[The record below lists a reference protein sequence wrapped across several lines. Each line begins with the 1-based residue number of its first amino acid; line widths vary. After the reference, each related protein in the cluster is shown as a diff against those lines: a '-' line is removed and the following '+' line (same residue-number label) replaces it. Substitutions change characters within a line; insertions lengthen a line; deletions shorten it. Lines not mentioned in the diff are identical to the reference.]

1 MPKVKPTDLE
11 ERRRIVRAC
20 IASNMELYRLDSET
34 IAARMGFAERTFRN
48 KRENPETFTMDELWK
63 LSKILKFTPIQNAS
77 ILAGQALTSGEV
89 KKFILL

>member
-1 MPKVKPTDLE
+1 MPKLKPTEKE
-11 ERRRIVRAC
+11 ESRRIVRAC